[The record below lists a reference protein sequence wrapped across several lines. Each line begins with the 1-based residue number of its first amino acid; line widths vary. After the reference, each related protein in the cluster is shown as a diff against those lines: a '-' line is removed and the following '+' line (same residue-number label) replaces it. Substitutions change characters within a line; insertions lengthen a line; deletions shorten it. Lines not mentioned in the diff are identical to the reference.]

1 MARTRNLA
9 RQQADLSAATWAVMA
24 ERGIAGLTVRAVA
37 DRAGCTSG
45 LVFHTFP
52 NKEAMLT
59 HARQLLLERAAARV
73 EAVELQGGT
82 PNQVLENVMLTLLAL
97 GRDGAEEARVWIS
110 FLAAALSSP
119 ALADHH
125 LVGNRALLARTARL
139 VRAAKPHWTAARARR
154 AAIGLVALV
163 EGLNTLSAVDPASY
177 PIAAQRAAVRQ
188 ALAAL
193 DHEDPAG
200 REDHHPG

>member
-1 MARTRNLA
+1 MARTRDLA
-9 RQQADLSAATWAVMA
+9 RQRADLSAATWAVMA

-52 NKEAMLT
+52 NKEALLA
-59 HARQLLLERAAARV
+59 HARQLLFERAAARV
-73 EAVELQGGT
+73 DAVEQQGGT
-82 PNQVLENVMLTLLAL
+82 PAEVLENVVLTLLTL

-125 LVGNRALLARTARL
+125 LAGNRSLLARVARL
-139 VRAAKPHWTAARARR
+139 VRAAKPHWKATRARQ

-163 EGLNTLSAVDPASY
+163 EGLNTLSAIDPASY
-177 PIAAQRAAVRQ
+177 PVAAQRAAVRR

-193 DHEDPAG
+193 DHDDLVDHTDDP
-200 REDHHPG
+200 R